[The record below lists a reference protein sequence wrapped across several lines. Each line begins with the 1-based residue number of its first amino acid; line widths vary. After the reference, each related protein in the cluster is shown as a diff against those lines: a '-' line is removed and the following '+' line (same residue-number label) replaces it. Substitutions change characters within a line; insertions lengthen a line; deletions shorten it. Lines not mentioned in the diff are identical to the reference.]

1 MPEAKIFLSAKGS
14 YIPRNQTFVIKR
26 KFYFCLMKSCVSRK
40 PFMLSIAVPPQS
52 VIITS
57 FTVLTEEDIDIIRQR
72 GFNIV

>member
-1 MPEAKIFLSAKGS
+1 MPEAKIFLPAKGC

-26 KFYFCLMKSCVSRK
+26 TFYFCLMKSYVSRK
-40 PFMLSIAVPPQS
+40 PFTLSIAVPPQS

-57 FTVLTEEDIDIIRQR
+57 FVALTEEDIDIIRQR